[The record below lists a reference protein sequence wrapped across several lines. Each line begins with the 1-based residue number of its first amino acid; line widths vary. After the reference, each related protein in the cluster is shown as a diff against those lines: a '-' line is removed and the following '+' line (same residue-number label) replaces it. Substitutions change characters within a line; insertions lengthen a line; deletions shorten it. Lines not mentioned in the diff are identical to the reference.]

1 MGNRTTIHEVGE
13 GGSSRRRQGRSLRA
27 VCGGPDPGAGHRPAA
42 CEGARTRAL
51 RLDHLHDQALCG
63 GAREGGGG
71 WPLRHP
77 QRCRTRE
84 GTGLDVGRLPR
95 YEGASIVVL
104 VIRMKG

>member
-51 RLDHLHDQALCG
+51 RLDHLHDQALFHY
-63 GAREGGGG
+63 GAVRA
-71 WPLRHP
+71 
-77 QRCRTRE
+77 QIK
-84 GTGLDVGRLPR
+84 VIGRD
-95 YEGASIVVL
+95 ASAVAARDADKVRVWL
-104 VIRMKG
+104 SRR